1 MPFLDFLQVE
11 PARVPRYAAFF
22 VLGIP
27 ARRGDRLGRLP
38 ARTGWT
44 WLWIGLAGVR
54 GGSRRRVLRSRRRE
68 RGLAAVVAFD
78 SLLRVAL
85 CTGLLVLFR
94 ERARWN
100 SRFSRPLTVGFLA
113 VQMRRIL

>member
-44 WLWIGLAGVR
+44 WLWIGLAGAVLLFAVGADASLFFGA
-54 GGSRRRVLRSRRRE
+54 GGAN
-68 RGLAAVVAFD
+68 GA
-78 SLLRVAL
+78 SLL
-85 CTGLLVLFR
+85 
-94 ERARWN
+94 
-100 SRFSRPLTVGFLA
+100 
-113 VQMRRIL
+113 